1 MYYYVYSVEGRD
13 VIIFLSVVFLIYAL
27 HFKLQEHF
35 FSLDKTERRLPV
47 RLNLQIW
54 DNDLLSADDF
64 LGVYITCQIII
75 T

>member
-1 MYYYVYSVEGRD
+1 MLLYFSLLYSSFMLLNF
-13 VIIFLSVVFLIYAL
+13 I
-27 HFKLQEHF
+27 LQEHF

-64 LGVYITCQIII
+64 LGLYIICQIII